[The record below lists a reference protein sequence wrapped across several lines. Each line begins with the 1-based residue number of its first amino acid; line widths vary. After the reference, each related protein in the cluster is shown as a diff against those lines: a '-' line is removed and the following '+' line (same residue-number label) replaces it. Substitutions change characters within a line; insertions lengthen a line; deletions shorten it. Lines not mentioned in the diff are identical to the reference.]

1 MRDPLVYAMADC
13 EYEYVESSLIGIDQN
28 LDDKLDEIFAV
39 AREVET
45 RLKISDYYNLSLSS
59 SSQRSGTP
67 KSLSPSG
74 HRNRPLPN
82 VPTQVESSH
91 SDQLYLSVDTSP
103 KPPPRPSPSPIP
115 PPRPPALRK
124 GKLLPKYSFKQ
135 VRY

>member
-59 SSQRSGTP
+59 SSQRSRTP
-67 KSLSPSG
+67 RSLFPSEQR
-74 HRNRPLPN
+74 HRPLPN
-82 VPTQVESSH
+82 VPTQVESSDG
-91 SDQLYLSVDTSP
+91 DQLYFSVDTSP
-103 KPPPRPSPSPIP
+103 KPPPRPSSSPIP

-135 VRY
+135 VHY